1 MNGSGTIWVQKRDGG
16 VEDFDSLK
24 LVGAVSRAVR
34 PAGGRCGYARPIAA
48 AIELFC
54 RRSGCACVSSAA
66 VFEMTVKAMR
76 CVRLETGA
84 EAMESHRTWRA
95 RRRRQL
101 RVSHEGGQVTMWDK
115 SWLCEL
121 AQRSWRLSR
130 SAARIIAGRLECE
143 LLAGPDE
150 LLWRGAVVDMLNA
163 HVAAC
168 GLADAV
174 PAHQ

>member
-1 MNGSGTIWVQKRDGG
+1 VNGSGTIWVQKRDGS
-16 VEDFDSLK
+16 VEDFDCLK

-34 PAGGRCGYARPIAA
+34 PAKGRCDYARSIAA
-48 AIELFC
+48 AIEVFC
-54 RRSGCACVSSAA
+54 RRSGCGCVSSAA
-66 VFEMTVKAMR
+66 VFEMTVRAMR
-76 CVRLETGA
+76 CVSLDVGA
-84 EAMESHRTWRA
+84 EAMESHRAWRI

-101 RVSHEGGQVTMWDK
+101 RVAHERGQVTMWDK

-130 SAARIIAGRLECE
+130 PAARIIAGRLECE
-143 LLAGPDE
+143 LLAEPAE
-150 LLWRGAVVDMLNA
+150 LLWRDTVVARLNDC
-163 HVAAC
+163 VAAY